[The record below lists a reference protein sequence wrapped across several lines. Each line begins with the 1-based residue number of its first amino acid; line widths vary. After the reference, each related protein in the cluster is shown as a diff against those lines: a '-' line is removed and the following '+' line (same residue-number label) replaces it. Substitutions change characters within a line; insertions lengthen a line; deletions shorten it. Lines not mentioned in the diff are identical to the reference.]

1 MTGEFQSTASTSACA
16 ADADGAA
23 CPAARIFVEGR
34 MPNEERNDDP
44 LSLLREAC
52 EDVIKTLPKDRRRT
66 PECLDSDAIA
76 GGLLEALLGFPRS
89 DTDEAI
95 RRCAE
100 NILARARAD
109 GQM

>member
-1 MTGEFQSTASTSACA
+1 
-16 ADADGAA
+16 
-23 CPAARIFVEGR
+23 

-66 PECLDSDAIA
+66 PECLDSDAIT

-95 RRCAE
+95 RRCAK

-109 GQM
+109 GQMILAIGMSSPSLEAWDRPEEGDSARIK